1 MFNVTCRFDTDGELL
16 LKSKSSSRD
25 EESVSLLSSG
35 DSKPC
40 VSTVTS
46 EYASS
51 CEIRAQ
57 KLRIIAVV
65 ARCHEVKLKVHI
77 LLFGLIYMIM

>member
-1 MFNVTCRFDTDGELL
+1 ML

-35 DSKPC
+35 DSKRC

-51 CEIRAQ
+51 SEIRAH

-65 ARCHEVKLKVHI
+65 ARCHEVKLKFCSETLQLVNI
-77 LLFGLIYMIM
+77 KSGSN